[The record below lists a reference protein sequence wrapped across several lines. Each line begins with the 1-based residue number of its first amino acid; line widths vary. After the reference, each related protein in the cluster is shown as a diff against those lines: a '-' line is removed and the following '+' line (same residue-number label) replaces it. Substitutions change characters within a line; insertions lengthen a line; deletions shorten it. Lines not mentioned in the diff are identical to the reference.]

1 MSRSKA
7 FALVLVTLALGAAG
21 AVLAQRDFSK
31 VEIKTTK
38 VADGIYMLEG
48 AGGNIGVCAGGDGT
62 LLIDDQ
68 FAPLSDK
75 IKAAVKAVS
84 DQPIR
89 FVLNTHW
96 HGDHV
101 GGNENLAND
110 GAVIVAHD
118 NVRKRMSTEQYV
130 ARLKQ
135 TMPPAPPK
143 ALPVTT
149 FNDSLTF
156 HLNGQDLVCFHVA
169 PAHTD
174 GDVIVWFPKA
184 NVIHMGD
191 CLFNGMYPVIDL
203 SSGGSIDGMI
213 AADDRVLKVIGPDTK
228 VIPGH
233 GALASRDDLRAFR
246 DMLSAARDRVK
257 KLIAQKQTL
266 DQVKAAK
273 PLADLEP
280 KWGGGFVKADAF
292 IEVVYTDLSSRK
304 K

>member
-7 FALVLVTLALGAAG
+7 LVFILATLTLGAAG

-48 AGGNIGVCAGGDGT
+48 SGGNIGVCAGGDGT

-75 IKAAVKAVS
+75 LKAAVAAVS
-84 DQPIR
+84 DKPIR

-101 GGNENLAND
+101 GGNENLANG
-110 GAVIVAHD
+110 GALIVAHD
-118 NVRKRMSTEQYV
+118 NVRKRMSTEQYI
-130 ARLKQ
+130 ALFKQ
-135 TMPPAPPK
+135 TTPPSPEK

-184 NVIHMGD
+184 NVVHMGD

-213 AADDRVLKVIGPDTK
+213 AADDRVLKVIGPGTK

-233 GALASRDDLRAFR
+233 GALATRDDLRAFR

-257 KLIAQKQTL
+257 QLIAQQQTL
-266 DQVKAAK
+266 EQVKTAK
-273 PLADLEP
+273 PLADLDP
-280 KWGGGFVKADAF
+280 KWGGGFMKSDTF
-292 IEVVYTDLSSRK
+292 LEVVYADLSRRK
-304 K
+304 